1 MNPHLSLILRRQLVL
16 LLALMLL
23 VPVLASAQ
31 PAIKPAT
38 EIGLLWRLISPQG
51 KVSHLYGTMHSANP
65 KITTLAPPVQAAFD
79 RSKRVVLELKMAPGS
94 MDRSGAMLMYS
105 AGRELSDD
113 VPEPLLSEVR
123 ALGGRKGL
131 SFMVLSRMKPWAVA
145 VTLTSPPSKQG
156 EFLDLALAKRARK
169 AGKTVIGLETAE
181 EQLQTF
187 NDLSVADQLTLLQD
201 VVDEIDEL
209 PALFRDLES
218 AYLARDLGR
227 ILELS
232 EQDLAKPGSG
242 LAERLLVGLIDGRN
256 MRMAERM
263 QSALQAGESFVAVGA
278 LHLPGGN
285 GLLQLLKERGY
296 RVSVVY

>member
-1 MNPHLSLILRRQLVL
+1 MKIYLSLLSRRYLL
-16 LLALMLL
+16 PLAAMMLLA
-23 VPVLASAQ
+23 PALAWSQAATISAVE
-31 PAIKPAT
+31 T
-38 EIGLLWRLISPQG
+38 GLLWRLVSPQG
-51 KVSHLYGTMHSANP
+51 KVSHLFGTMHSSNP

-79 RSKRVVLELKMAPGS
+79 RSKRVVLELEMAPGS
-94 MDRSGAMLMYS
+94 MASSGAMLMYS
-105 AGRELSDD
+105 GGRELSDD
-113 VPEPLLSEVR
+113 VPEPLLSDVR
-123 ALGGRKGL
+123 ALSSRKGL

-145 VTLTSPPSKQG
+145 VALASPPTKQG

-169 AGKTVIGLETAE
+169 AGKTVIGLETVE

-209 PALFRDLES
+209 PALFSSLER

-232 EQDLAKPGSG
+232 EQDLDKPDSD
-242 LAERLLVGLIDGRN
+242 LAERLLGGLIDSRN
-256 MRMAERM
+256 LRMVERL
-263 QSALQAGESFVAVGA
+263 QFALQAGESFVAVGA